1 MSTENA
7 FNPTTFGRERE
18 GLKIGRHGREAAQ
31 RSSSRQHEGRS
42 TSLAS
47 TRDETNVVP
56 QPRANRV
63 PLRFFVGARFF
74 GFSLDSKL
82 ANGCDPE
89 SSRLL
94 AARAHLIVTLAK
106 RRELV
111 ENWLDLLVWA
121 RESYGLLNPS
131 VPLVRNRVI
140 DAQEEIQ
147 ELASALLAP
156 MPTSRGVAMASALL
170 SDGAGPIY
178 NRLSSLDLGSAL
190 REVIARLNPI
200 NA

>member
-1 MSTENA
+1 VDLE
-7 FNPTTFGRERE
+7 
-18 GLKIGRHGREAAQ
+18 
-31 RSSSRQHEGRS
+31 
-42 TSLAS
+42 
-47 TRDETNVVP
+47 
-56 QPRANRV
+56 PRVNHV
-63 PLRFFVGARFF
+63 PLRLFVGARFF

-94 AARAHLIVTLAK
+94 ATRAHLIVTLAK

-121 RESYGLLNPS
+121 REPYGLLSPS

-147 ELASALLAP
+147 ELAGALLAP
-156 MPTSRGVAMASALL
+156 MPTSRGVAMASVLL

-178 NRLSSLDLGSAL
+178 NRLCSLDLGSAL
-190 REVIARLNPI
+190 REVIARLDPM